1 MGLELTTDRYPPIR
15 TNYHQPAHQSPTQV
29 GKRRQSTSHI
39 EKTNAASRETRQ
51 FGIYDQLKVELRK
64 EDPRTLKHPIERS
77 VKSFLETTYLEQEAF
92 GSKSQVSCHST
103 PPGCWCQVFRHA
115 VPLTGRYETLSIVV
129 RKVCNAMCE

>member
-1 MGLELTTDRYPPIR
+1 M
-15 TNYHQPAHQSPTQV
+15 

-92 GSKSQVSCHST
+92 GSKSQVATWVLVPSVQTCST
-103 PPGCWCQVFRHA
+103 SDGS
-115 VPLTGRYETLSIVV
+115 L
-129 RKVCNAMCE
+129 